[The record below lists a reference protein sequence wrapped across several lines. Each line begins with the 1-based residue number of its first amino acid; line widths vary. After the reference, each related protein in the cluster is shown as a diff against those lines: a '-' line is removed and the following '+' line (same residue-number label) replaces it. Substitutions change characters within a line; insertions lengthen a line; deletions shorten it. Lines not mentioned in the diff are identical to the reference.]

1 MAYGD
6 FKDLNRRTAA
16 DKVLC
21 DKAFNIAKDQNMIYI
36 NVDLLEWFINFL
48 IEKTSVSDMQLISK
62 FNKGF
67 RFLLH
72 ELTQRKQYILVENEL
87 NELTKK
93 V

>member
-62 FNKGF
+62 FNKEF